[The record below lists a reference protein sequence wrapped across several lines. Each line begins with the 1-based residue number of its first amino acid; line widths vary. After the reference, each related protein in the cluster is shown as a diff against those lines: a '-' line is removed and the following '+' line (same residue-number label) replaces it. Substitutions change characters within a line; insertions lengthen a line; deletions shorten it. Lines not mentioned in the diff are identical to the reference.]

1 VNVKINSWVTIIS
14 TAAFSI
20 EAVMVELLYIIASIP
35 ALAVAAG
42 SMPIAGAMV
51 LIINGFVFRK
61 KFTIFKD
68 NGWKILL
75 VGGAL
80 FTAADFL
87 WYDSVGKIGSGK
99 TMLLTIPAEDVFIVS
114 LAVVFLAER
123 MLKLQLLGIGIAIVG
138 ITISAASNVSDNGVQ
153 FQIGDLQAI
162 LSAMCNAFAILLFA
176 KLIVRYRYNP
186 IEVSGWIML
195 MSGLVFNAVQYTF
208 YPPHLSVIDWLYL
221 IGFSFIAL
229 AAFTLYNVSMKRIG
243 TSMTS
248 IITSSSLVL
257 TVVIQLAIVPFGIAF
272 SLPSNPILA
281 LLGGGISIVGICI
294 SSKAEQKREKIVE
307 KIKGNKMQMSIRR

>member
-1 VNVKINSWVTIIS
+1 VGVKITSWVTIIS

-20 EAVMVELLYIIASIP
+20 EAVMVELLYVIASIP
-35 ALAVAAG
+35 ALAIAAG
-42 SMPIAGAMV
+42 SMPIAGAIV
-51 LIINGFVFRK
+51 LIINGYVFRK
-61 KFTIFKD
+61 KFTIFKG

-87 WYDSVGKIGSGK
+87 WYDSVDKIGAGK
-99 TMLLTIPAEDVFIVS
+99 TMLLTIPAEDVFIVL

-138 ITISAASNVSDNGVQ
+138 FTVSAASNVSENGVQ

-162 LSAMCNAFAILLFA
+162 LSAMCNALAITFFA
-176 KLIVRYRYNP
+176 KLIVKYNP
-186 IEVSGWIML
+186 TEVSGWIML
-195 MSGLVFNAVQYTF
+195 MSGLIINAVQYTF

-272 SLPSNPILA
+272 SLPSNLVLA
-281 LLGGGISIVGICI
+281 LLGGGISIAGICI
-294 SSKAEQKREKIVE
+294 SSKAEEKKEKKVE
-307 KIKGNKMQMSIRR
+307 KAKEKKMEVSISK

>member
-1 VNVKINSWVTIIS
+1 MNVKINSWVAVIS

-20 EAVMVELLYIIASIP
+20 EAVMVELLYIVASIP

-61 KFTIFKD
+61 KFTIFKG
-68 NGWKILL
+68 NGWKLLL

-87 WYDSVGKIGSGK
+87 WFDSVDNIGAGK
-99 TMLLTIPAEDVFIVS
+99 TMLLTIPTEDVFIVL

-138 ITISAASNVSDNGVQ
+138 ITISAASNVSASGVQ

-162 LSAMCNAFAILLFA
+162 LSAMCNAFAIILFA
-176 KLIVRYRYNP
+176 KLITRYNP

-195 MSGLVFNAVQYTF
+195 MSGLVINAVLYTF

-272 SLPSNPILA
+272 SLPSNLILA
-281 LLGGGISIVGICI
+281 LVGGGISIVGICI
-294 SSKAEQKREKIVE
+294 SSKAEQKRNKTVE
-307 KIKGNKMQMSIRR
+307 KIKGKKMQMNITR

>member
-1 VNVKINSWVTIIS
+1 MGVKVNSWVTIIS

-20 EAVMVELLYIIASIP
+20 EAVMVELLYVIASIP
-35 ALAVAAG
+35 ALAIAAG

-51 LIINGFVFRK
+51 LIINGYVFRK
-61 KFTIFKD
+61 KFTIFKG

-87 WYDSVGKIGSGK
+87 WFDSVDKIGAGK
-99 TMLLTIPAEDVFIVS
+99 TMLLTIPAEDVFIVL
-114 LAVVFLAER
+114 LAVGFLAER
-123 MLKLQLLGIGIAIVG
+123 MIKLQLLGITIAIVG
-138 ITISAASNVSDNGVQ
+138 FTISAASNVSASGVQ

-162 LSAMCNAFAILLFA
+162 LSAMCNALAITLFA
-176 KLIVRYRYNP
+176 KLIVRYNP
-186 IEVSGWIML
+186 TEVSGWIML
-195 MSGLVFNAVQYTF
+195 MSGLIINLIQYIF
-208 YPPHLSVIDWLYL
+208 YPPHLSMIDWLYL

-229 AAFTLYNVSMKRIG
+229 SAFTLYNVSMKRIG
-243 TSMTS
+243 SSMTS

-272 SLPSNPILA
+272 SLPSNLILA
-281 LLGGGISIVGICI
+281 LLGGGISIAGICI
-294 SSKAEQKREKIVE
+294 STKAQQKKERTVE
-307 KIKGNKMQMSIRR
+307 KVKEKTMEVNIIR

>member
-1 VNVKINSWVTIIS
+1 
-14 TAAFSI
+14 
-20 EAVMVELLYIIASIP
+20 MVELLYVIASIP
-35 ALAVAAG
+35 ALAIAAG

-51 LIINGFVFRK
+51 LIINGYVFRK
-61 KFTIFKD
+61 KFTIFKG

-87 WYDSVGKIGSGK
+87 WFDSVDKIGAGK
-99 TMLLTIPAEDVFIVS
+99 TMLLTIPAEDVFIVL

-123 MLKLQLLGIGIAIVG
+123 MIKLQLLGITIAIVG
-138 ITISAASNVSDNGVQ
+138 FTISAASNVSASGVQ

-162 LSAMCNAFAILLFA
+162 LSAMCNALAITLFA
-176 KLIVRYRYNP
+176 KLIVKYNP
-186 IEVSGWIML
+186 TEVSGWIML
-195 MSGLVFNAVQYTF
+195 MSGLIINVIQYIF
-208 YPPHLSVIDWLYL
+208 YPPHLSVMDWLYL

-229 AAFTLYNVSMKRIG
+229 SAFTLYNVSMKRIG

-257 TVVIQLAIVPFGIAF
+257 TVLIQLAIVPFGIAF
-272 SLPSNPILA
+272 SLPSNLILA
-281 LLGGGISIVGICI
+281 VLGGGISVAGICI
-294 SSKAEQKREKIVE
+294 SSKAEQKREKTVE
-307 KIKGNKMQMSIRR
+307 KVKEKAMEVNMTI

>member
-1 VNVKINSWVTIIS
+1 MGVKVNSWVTIIS

-20 EAVMVELLYIIASIP
+20 EAVMVELLYVIASIP
-35 ALAVAAG
+35 ALAIAAG

-51 LIINGFVFRK
+51 LIINGYVFRK
-61 KFTIFKD
+61 KFTIFKG

-87 WYDSVGKIGSGK
+87 WFDSVDKIGAGK
-99 TMLLTIPAEDVFIVS
+99 TMLLTIPAEDVFIVL
-114 LAVVFLAER
+114 LAVGFLAER
-123 MLKLQLLGIGIAIVG
+123 MIKLQLLGITIAIVG
-138 ITISAASNVSDNGVQ
+138 FTISAASNVSASGVH

-162 LSAMCNAFAILLFA
+162 LSAMCNALAITLFA
-176 KLIVRYRYNP
+176 KLIVKYNP
-186 IEVSGWIML
+186 TEVSGWIML
-195 MSGLVFNAVQYTF
+195 MSGLIINVIQYIF
-208 YPPHLSVIDWLYL
+208 YPPHLSMIDWLYL

-229 AAFTLYNVSMKRIG
+229 SAFTLYNVSMKRIG
-243 TSMTS
+243 SSMTS

-272 SLPSNPILA
+272 SLPSNLILA
-281 LLGGGISIVGICI
+281 LLGGGISIAGICI
-294 SSKAEQKREKIVE
+294 STKAQQKKERTVE
-307 KIKGNKMQMSIRR
+307 KVKEKAMEVIL

>member
-1 VNVKINSWVTIIS
+1 VGVKVNSWVTIIS

-20 EAVMVELLYIIASIP
+20 EAVMVELLYVIASIP
-35 ALAVAAG
+35 ALAIAAG

-51 LIINGFVFRK
+51 LIINGYVFRK
-61 KFTIFKD
+61 KFTIFKG

-87 WYDSVGKIGSGK
+87 WFDSVDKIGAGK
-99 TMLLTIPAEDVFIVS
+99 TMLLTIPAEDVFIVL

-123 MLKLQLLGIGIAIVG
+123 MFKLQLLGITIAIVG
-138 ITISAASNVSDNGVQ
+138 FTISAASNVSASGVQ

-162 LSAMCNAFAILLFA
+162 LSAMCNALAITLFA
-176 KLIVRYRYNP
+176 KLIVKYNP
-186 IEVSGWIML
+186 TEVSGWIML
-195 MSGLVFNAVQYTF
+195 MSGLIINVIQYIF
-208 YPPHLSVIDWLYL
+208 YPPHLSMIDWLYL

-229 AAFTLYNVSMKRIG
+229 SAFTLYNVSMKRIG
-243 TSMTS
+243 SSMTS

-272 SLPSNPILA
+272 SLPSNLILA
-281 LLGGGISIVGICI
+281 LLGGGISIAGICI
-294 SSKAEQKREKIVE
+294 STKAQQKKERTVE
-307 KIKGNKMQMSIRR
+307 KVKEKAMEVIL

>member
-1 VNVKINSWVTIIS
+1 VGVTINGWVAVIS

-20 EAVMVELLYIIASIP
+20 EAVMVELLYVIASIP

-42 SMPIAGAMV
+42 SMPLAGAMV
-51 LIINGFVFRK
+51 LIINGYVFRK
-61 KFTIFKD
+61 KFTIFKG

-75 VGGAL
+75 VGAAL

-87 WYDSVGKIGSGK
+87 WFDSVDKIGAGK
-99 TMLLTIPAEDVFIVS
+99 TMLLTIPAEDVFIVL

-138 ITISAASNVSDNGVQ
+138 FTISAASNVSASGVQ

-162 LSAMCNAFAILLFA
+162 LSAMCNALAIILFA
-176 KLIVRYRYNP
+176 KLIVRYNP
-186 IEVSGWIML
+186 TEVSGWIML
-195 MSGLVFNAVQYTF
+195 ISGLVINAIQYTF
-208 YPPHLSVIDWLYL
+208 FPPQLPIIDWLYM

-257 TVVIQLAIVPFGIAF
+257 TVIIQLAIVPFGIAF
-272 SLPSNPILA
+272 SLPGNLILA
-281 LLGGGISIVGICI
+281 LLGGGISMAGIYI
-294 SSKAEQKREKIVE
+294 STKAEQRKEKTVE
-307 KIKGNKMQMSIRR
+307 KIKEKKKEVIITS

>member
-1 VNVKINSWVTIIS
+1 MTKINSWVTIIS

-20 EAVMVELLYIIASIP
+20 EAVLVELLYVMASIP
-35 ALAVAAG
+35 TLAIAAG

-51 LIINGFVFRK
+51 LIINGFVFRN
-61 KFTIFKD
+61 KFSIFKG
-68 NGWKILL
+68 NGWKMLI

-87 WYDSVGKIGSGK
+87 WYDSVDRIGSGK
-99 TMLLTIPAEDVFIVS
+99 TMLLTIPAEEIFIVL

-123 MLKLQLLGIGIAIVG
+123 MLKLQLVGIGVAIVG
-138 ITISAASNVSDNGVQ
+138 FTISAASNVSGNGVH
-153 FQIGDLQAI
+153 FQIGDLEAI
-162 LSAMCNAFAILLFA
+162 LSATFNALAITLFA
-176 KLIVRYRYNP
+176 KLIVRYNP
-186 IEVSGWIML
+186 TEVSGWIML
-195 MSGLVFNAVQYTF
+195 ISGLVINAIQYTF

-243 TSMTS
+243 SSMTS

-257 TVVIQLAIVPFGIAF
+257 TVVIQLAMVPFGIAVT
-272 SLPSNPILA
+272 LPSNLVLA
-281 LLGGGISIVGICI
+281 LLGGGISLAGICI
-294 SSKAEQKREKIVE
+294 SSKAEQKREKTEE
-307 KIKGNKMQMSIRR
+307 KIKEKKMEVIIN

>member
-1 VNVKINSWVTIIS
+1 VSLKINSWATIIS

-20 EAVMVELLYIIASIP
+20 EAVLVELLYVMASIP
-35 ALAVAAG
+35 TLAIAAG

-51 LIINGFVFRK
+51 LIINGFVFRN
-61 KFTIFKD
+61 KFSIFKG
-68 NGWKILL
+68 NGWKMLI

-87 WYDSVGKIGSGK
+87 WYDSVDRIGSGK
-99 TMLLTIPAEDVFIVS
+99 TMLLTIPAEEVFIVL

-123 MLKLQLLGIGIAIVG
+123 MLKLQLVGIGVAIVG
-138 ITISAASNVSDNGVQ
+138 FTISAASNVSGNGVQ
-153 FQIGDLQAI
+153 FQIGDLEAI
-162 LSAMCNAFAILLFA
+162 LSATFNALAITLFA
-176 KLIVRYRYNP
+176 KLIVRYNP
-186 IEVSGWIML
+186 TEVSGWIML
-195 MSGLVFNAVQYTF
+195 ISGLVINAIQYTF
-208 YPPHLSVIDWLYL
+208 YPPHLSVMDWLYL

-257 TVVIQLAIVPFGIAF
+257 TVLIQLAMVPFGIAVT
-272 SLPSNPILA
+272 LPSNLVLA
-281 LLGGGISIVGICI
+281 LLGGGISIAGICI
-294 SSKAEQKREKIVE
+294 SSKAEQRREKTVDKVKE
-307 KIKGNKMQMSIRR
+307 KKMEVIMN